1 MALLLLDRAQLE
13 VRTEG
18 EALALYEAGQRRGTV
33 PIKLIDRCVIHGAN
47 TKLDSGVL
55 AKLAEAGC
63 TTVLMSPRQTR
74 RIAIVLGPHH
84 NDAAVRLAQAQ
95 CVLDDAWCRQWA
107 HALVLAKL
115 SRQHK
120 ALQSLLTLRPDAR
133 KPLLDAMACITTGIS
148 GLRSLA
154 SPGVLPD
161 LASLRGR
168 EGAAARGYFAGLA
181 VVMPPTLGFA
191 GRNRR
196 PPRDPVNACLSLAYT
211 LLHAQA
217 VQACSTAGLDP
228 LLGFYHRPAIG
239 RESLA
244 SDLIEPLRPAVDLWV
259 WEQLRSRQLR
269 PEHFS
274 TDKGACLLGKA
285 GRQHFYT
292 HWQTST
298 PPWGRWLRVR
308 TRQLAAT
315 LRQNGQAWLVG
326 SDPDDELEVV
336 SSLDS
341 ELDSTYKAPENEPE
355 SEPEGSPED
364 NADSHAAF

>member
-13 VRTEG
+13 IRTEG
-18 EALALYEAGQRRGTV
+18 EALALFEAGQRRGTV
-33 PIKLIDRCVIHGAN
+33 PIKLIDRCVIHGAQ
-47 TKLDSGVL
+47 TRLDSGVL

-74 RIAIVLGPHH
+74 RIAIVLGPYH

-107 HALVLAKL
+107 HAMVLAKL
-115 SRQHK
+115 TRQHK
-120 ALQSLLTLRPDAR
+120 ALQSLLLLRPDAR
-133 KPLLDAMACITTGIS
+133 KALSDATALIATGIS
-148 GLRSLA
+148 SLHGLA
-154 SPGVLPD
+154 SQATLPD

-181 VVMPPTLGFA
+181 AVMPPALGFA

-196 PPRDPVNACLSLAYT
+196 PPRDAVNVCLSLAYT

-274 TDKGACLLGKA
+274 LDKGACLLGKA
-285 GRQHFYT
+285 GRQHFYSS
-292 HWQTST
+292 WQTSA
-298 PPWGRWLRVR
+298 PPWGRWLRTQ

-315 LRQNGQAWLVG
+315 LRHNGQAWLVNLEA
-326 SDPDDELEVV
+326 SVEPDTEHL
-336 SSLDS
+336 
-341 ELDSTYKAPENEPE
+341 
-355 SEPEGSPED
+355 
-364 NADSHAAF
+364 